1 MASPN
6 HLLFLLT
13 IIFLALCKISEAQ
26 PFNGSFTCSTASPIR
41 RCDSYLYHPSAPPSR
56 GFNSTDLINQ
66 VASIY
71 SVSNDD
77 VEPITHGGGGKQQG
91 YLVSVPC
98 FCRENQS
105 YPHGGYYSY
114 DTVYTLQPGDT
125 LGNSSNTVSANG
137 EPINAGDM
145 IGIELLC
152 GCSGDESI
160 DIVTYLVQENDTL
173 GKIAELL
180 SASVEEIVNLNERL
194 SQQASS
200 LIEEGKL
207 LFVPRKKQRR
217 RIKPGRKKRVGLS
230 LGVLSGISL
239 LLVSSLGFTI
249 LKRRRFGGEK
259 QEGAPDKDVEACRST
274 STLSLLSYFQK
285 HDFEEATLESE
296 KPRVYTLKEIDKA
309 TNGFE
314 ESRIIGEGGYGRVY
328 YGLLRG
334 KEVAIKRMKS
344 NRLSE
349 FFAEL
354 KALCKVNHINVVEL
368 LGYASEEEFMYLVYE
383 YLPNGSLNNHLH
395 DPLRKGHATLSW
407 TARVQ
412 IAVDAARGIEYIH
425 DHTKARYVHR
435 DIKTANILLDQGLR
449 AKVADFGLTMLA
461 ERSIEED
468 FVVTRLM
475 GTPGYMAPECVREL
489 QITTKSDVFAF
500 GVVLAELITGRNA
513 IVHDHL
519 QPSGMKSL
527 AMTMVKI
534 FRDQHPEMALETII
548 DSNLRRS
555 SLLQDVHKMAE
566 VSRWCL
572 SEDPLSR
579 PEMGEVVQMLNQIL
593 ISSVEW
599 EDSLGGS
606 SQVFSAM
613 DIGR

>member
-1 MASPN
+1 
-6 HLLFLLT
+6 
-13 IIFLALCKISEAQ
+13 
-26 PFNGSFTCSTASPIR
+26 
-41 RCDSYLYHPSAPPSR
+41 
-56 GFNSTDLINQ
+56 
-66 VASIY
+66 
-71 SVSNDD
+71 
-77 VEPITHGGGGKQQG
+77 
-91 YLVSVPC
+91 
-98 FCRENQS
+98 
-105 YPHGGYYSY
+105 
-114 DTVYTLQPGDT
+114 
-125 LGNSSNTVSANG
+125 
-137 EPINAGDM
+137 M
-145 IGIELLC
+145 IGIALLC
-152 GCSGDESI
+152 GCSGDQAV
-160 DIVTYLVQENDTL
+160 DIVTYSVQKNDTL
-173 GKIAELL
+173 GGIAELL
-180 SASVEEIVNLNERL
+180 SAKVEEIVSLNEGL
-194 SQQASS
+194 SQQALS
-200 LIEEGKL
+200 LIDEGKV

-217 RIKPGRKKRVGLS
+217 RMKPGRKNRVGLS

-249 LKRRRFGGEK
+249 LKRRRIGGEK
-259 QEGAPDKDVEACRST
+259 QEGAPGKDVVA
-274 STLSLLSYFQK
+274 
-285 HDFEEATLESE
+285 EATLESE

-489 QITTKSDVFAF
+489 QITTKTDVFAF

-513 IVHDHL
+513 VVHDHL

-527 AMTMVKI
+527 AMT
-534 FRDQHPEMALETII
+534 
-548 DSNLRRS
+548 
-555 SLLQDVHKMAE
+555 
-566 VSRWCL
+566 VS
-572 SEDPLSR
+572 
-579 PEMGEVVQMLNQIL
+579 
-593 ISSVEW
+593 
-599 EDSLGGS
+599 
-606 SQVFSAM
+606 
-613 DIGR
+613 

>member
-1 MASPN
+1 
-6 HLLFLLT
+6 
-13 IIFLALCKISEAQ
+13 
-26 PFNGSFTCSTASPIR
+26 
-41 RCDSYLYHPSAPPSR
+41 
-56 GFNSTDLINQ
+56 
-66 VASIY
+66 
-71 SVSNDD
+71 
-77 VEPITHGGGGKQQG
+77 
-91 YLVSVPC
+91 
-98 FCRENQS
+98 
-105 YPHGGYYSY
+105 
-114 DTVYTLQPGDT
+114 
-125 LGNSSNTVSANG
+125 
-137 EPINAGDM
+137 M
-145 IGIELLC
+145 IGIALLC
-152 GCSGDESI
+152 GCSGDQAV
-160 DIVTYLVQENDTL
+160 DIVTYSVQKNDTL
-173 GKIAELL
+173 GGIAELL
-180 SASVEEIVNLNERL
+180 SAKVEEIVSLNEGL
-194 SQQASS
+194 SQQALS
-200 LIEEGKL
+200 LIDEGKV

-217 RIKPGRKKRVGLS
+217 RMKPG
-230 LGVLSGISL
+230 
-239 LLVSSLGFTI
+239 
-249 LKRRRFGGEK
+249 
-259 QEGAPDKDVEACRST
+259 Q
-274 STLSLLSYFQK
+274 
-285 HDFEEATLESE
+285 ATLESE

-489 QITTKSDVFAF
+489 QITTKTDVFAF

-513 IVHDHL
+513 VVHDHL

-534 FRDQHPEMALETII
+534 FREQHPEMALETII

-555 SLLQDVHKMAE
+555 SLLQDVHKV
-566 VSRWCL
+566 VSVHSSYTSCCAVYMSIL
-572 SEDPLSR
+572 S
-579 PEMGEVVQMLNQIL
+579 N
-593 ISSVEW
+593 
-599 EDSLGGS
+599 
-606 SQVFSAM
+606 
-613 DIGR
+613 